1 MYTYI
6 QDRINKFTV
15 TSIIIFHEIKLAFLK
30 EQQSQT
36 RLKHTQIGH

>member
-36 RLKHTQIGH
+36 FILGKG